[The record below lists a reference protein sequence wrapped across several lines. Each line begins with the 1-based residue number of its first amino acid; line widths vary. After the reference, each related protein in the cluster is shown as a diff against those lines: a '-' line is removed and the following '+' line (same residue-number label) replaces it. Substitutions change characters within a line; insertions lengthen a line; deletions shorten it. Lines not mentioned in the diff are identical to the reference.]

1 MTTIWK
7 VSFTTPVALCETFSD
22 ALRDAFAPECQAVA
36 TAEVAEHATWSVEA
50 YYETEP
56 DPAAIREV
64 LAAPTQATGYTP
76 ADLAI
81 ETLPDINWVAKSL
94 EGLAPIQTER
104 FFVHGLHDADK
115 LPAARLPILVD
126 AGEAFGTGHH
136 GTTLGC
142 LKLIE
147 QECKR
152 RIPSHALDLG
162 CGTGLL
168 AIAMAK
174 LTHRPITA
182 SDIDPIATRV
192 TRENARAN
200 GVHPLI
206 TAITA
211 KGFGHPELA
220 KRGPYDLI
228 VANILAGPL
237 TQLAPIMEQNLAPGG
252 TLILSGILHEQ
263 EQMVT
268 SAYRGQGL
276 FLTERLRLD
285 EWVSLRLVG

>member
-7 VSFTTPVALCETFSD
+7 VSFTTPVALCETFAD

-50 YYETEP
+50 YYEQEP
-56 DPAAIREV
+56 DAARIREL
-64 LAAPTQATGYTP
+64 LAAPTTETGYTP
-76 ADLAI
+76 ADLTI

-152 RIPSHALDLG
+152 RIPNNALDLG

-168 AIAMAK
+168 AIALAK
-174 LTHRPITA
+174 LTRRQVTA
-182 SDIDPIATRV
+182 SDIDPVATRV
-192 TRENARAN
+192 THENARAN
-200 GVHPLI
+200 NVHPWIRAL
-206 TAITA
+206 TAT
-211 KGFGHPELA
+211 GLNHPALGN
-220 KRGPYDLI
+220 RGPYDLI

-237 TQLAPIMEQNLAPGG
+237 VHLAPAIEHQLAPGG

-268 SAYRGQGL
+268 SAYRSQGL
-276 FLTERLRLD
+276 FLQQRLRIN
-285 EWVSLRLVG
+285 EWVTLRLCG